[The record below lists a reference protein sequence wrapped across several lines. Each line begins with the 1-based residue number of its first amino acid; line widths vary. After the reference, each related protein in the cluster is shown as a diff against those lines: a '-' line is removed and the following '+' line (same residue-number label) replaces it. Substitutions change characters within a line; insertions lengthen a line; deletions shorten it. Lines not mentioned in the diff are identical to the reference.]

1 MKSGKHQN
9 SSPLHLQGV
18 ASHILWILPTF
29 LGIIPDTSRQ
39 QERLYHRFSEVGE
52 MEVKVIGSCPD
63 KGESESVIKELRAR
77 EVNVDSKVHKRNVV
91 ISLFMSL
98 LLLSYQIFPFVH
110 TRFHLDNNLS

>member
-9 SSPLHLQGV
+9 SSPLHLQGI

-39 QERLYHRFSEVGE
+39 QERLYHTFTEVGE
-52 MEVKVIGSCPD
+52 LESESD
-63 KGESESVIKELRAR
+63 AKGESESVIKELRAR

-91 ISLFMSL
+91 ISLFMPL

>member
-39 QERLYHRFSEVGE
+39 QERLYHKFAEVGE
-52 MEVKVIGSCPD
+52 LENESESYWKLSSCNGESVYYKTRWILTQNCPD
-63 KGESESVIKELRAR
+63 KGESESVIKQFRAR
-77 EVNVDSKVHKRNVV
+77 KVNVDSKVHKRNVV
-91 ISLFMSL
+91 ISL
-98 LLLSYQIFPFVH
+98 
-110 TRFHLDNNLS
+110 